1 MPPLPR
7 GSKADSCESPGVPI
21 QSKPIRILILVTAL
35 VLFVG
40 LAQFAVQKISTG
52 PLRTLA
58 EKKLTQALGLEVSI
72 DELEASL
79 LPTPHL
85 RAEGIRVTNRPGRS
99 TRNVLRIDRIDIG
112 IELWP
117 LLERIVLIDEL
128 EIKGADLHLETDSE
142 GLLAG
147 DPKLDALVDD
157 QGEDS
162 LKLQLRR
169 LHIEPLRI
177 FYRNNHRDV
186 SHSLIL
192 DSLRLEAE
200 ELGGEIALDL
210 QGRFEGSPIA
220 LSGRVGSLRELLNRT
235 QPFPIEFQGRLFEAN
250 FEAKGTVR
258 EPWTLT
264 GLDVV
269 LSAEIPQL
277 TIQGH
282 SLPQLGTVQLV
293 GHLSDHDGSLGLE
306 KLRLD
311 STKTAPVRLSVQ
323 GSVDDLLGLREVEV
337 EILTET
343 LSLDFLNPLLQP
355 RVEFSLP
362 TIAALSVEAKL
373 SGRDGR
379 LDLDGSVRAVTT
391 DDAIVMHAKG
401 SIHDLIR
408 DPRVDVEVGLQAK
421 NLVSITSR
429 IPDFPK
435 HGAFG
440 PVVSS
445 ARLISH
451 DKALAAREIKVRL
464 GDRERAWV
472 ELDGSTEDV
481 TALRDTDLKLAFGA
495 QSLHHLKELTE
506 LELPRTTPL
515 EGSAAISD
523 KDGSLG
529 FEHLRLHGGEGSP
542 IEIHL
547 EAKIDDL
554 PGRNEIEAELQL
566 KGESSHTLGAIVG
579 LDLPLVT
586 PLEFHGQVKGSD
598 EFIEVRGMQ
607 LRLGE
612 TRLLGI
618 LSGSFAPDTRPS
630 LKAQLTSTDVRLQD
644 LGLVRSGTASAL
656 SKSSAATSITGPGA
670 APSLPFERLRH
681 VDLDLGLRFDHV
693 GGYAGLEANDLGFT
707 LRLEDGD
714 LVVSDLGANYQGGE
728 VKAGLHV
735 DARTPRPK
743 LDAQFQTK
751 ALNIA
756 RLISQFDD
764 ETEFSGMLD
773 ADLSLEASGS
783 TLDSL
788 RRSLAGNVTASMH
801 DGNAASRIAREFVV
815 NLTAAVFPSWSTKG
829 IPRIGCAIL
838 DLEIEDGIASV
849 ETFLLQEKNV
859 RITGTGQLDLVGG
872 VYDLTMVPKVKN
884 PGILSVSPK
893 VHIKGPLDDPEFHSV
908 KRTLVTSV
916 GRGLIHNIYK
926 AGKTVILPLSARDGR
941 SDEFMKACQPASPE
955 SG

>member
-1 MPPLPR
+1 MSIQPR
-7 GSKADSCESPGVPI
+7 
-21 QSKPIRILILVTAL
+21 PIRILTLIFAL
-35 VLFVG
+35 ALFLG
-40 LAQFAVQKISTG
+40 LAQLAVRKISTD
-52 PLRTLA
+52 PLRMLA
-58 EKKLTQALGLEVSI
+58 EKKLTQALGFEVSI
-72 DELEASL
+72 GELEASL
-79 LPTPHL
+79 LPMPHL
-85 RAEGIRVTNRPGRS
+85 RAQGIQVSNRSGRT
-99 TRNVLRIDRIDIG
+99 TRNVFRIERIDLG
-112 IELWP
+112 IQLWP
-117 LLERIVLIDEL
+117 LLERTVLIDSL
-128 EIKGADLHLETDSE
+128 KIKGADLYLETDSA
-142 GLLAG
+142 GNLAG
-147 DPKLDALVDD
+147 DLKLDSVVKG

-169 LHIEPLRI
+169 LQIEPLRI
-177 FYRNNHRDV
+177 FYRNNLGDA
-186 SHSLIL
+186 SYSLIL

-200 ELGGEIALDL
+200 EIGDEIALDL

-220 LSGRVGSLRELLNRT
+220 LSGRIGSLRELLKRT
-235 QPFPIEFQGRLFEAN
+235 EPLPIEFKGRLFEAI
-250 FEAKGTVR
+250 FHAKGTVR

-264 GLDVV
+264 GLDVE

-282 SLPQLGTVQLV
+282 PLPQLGIIQLG

-311 STKTAPVRLSVQ
+311 STKTAPVRLTVE
-323 GSVDDLLGLREVEV
+323 GSVDDLLELREVEV

-343 LSLDFLNPLLQP
+343 LSLDFLNPILQP
-355 RVEFSLP
+355 SVDFSLP

-373 SGRDGR
+373 SDREGR

-401 SIHDLIR
+401 SILDLTQ
-408 DPRVDVEVGLQAK
+408 DPRADIEVGLQAK

-429 IPDFPK
+429 IPDFPT

-445 ARLISH
+445 AHLISH

-464 GDRERAWV
+464 GDREHAWV
-472 ELDGSTEDV
+472 ELDGSTADV
-481 TALRDTDLKLAFGA
+481 TTFRDTDLKIEFGA

-506 LELPRTTPL
+506 LEFPRTTPL
-515 EGSAAISD
+515 AGSAAISD

-529 FEHLRLHGGEGSP
+529 FEHLRLHGGEDSP

-547 EAKIDDL
+547 EAKFDDL
-554 PGRNEIEAELQL
+554 PGRNEIEAELRL
-566 KGESSHTLGAIVG
+566 AGESSQALGAIVG
-579 LDLPLVT
+579 LDLLPVA
-586 PLEFHGQVKGSD
+586 PLEFEGQVKGSD
-598 EFIEVRGMQ
+598 EHLEVSSMK

-612 TRLLGI
+612 TRLLGT
-618 LSGSFAPDTRPS
+618 LSGSFEPDTRPS

-644 LGLVRSGTASAL
+644 LGLVRSGAASAS
-656 SKSSAATSITGPGA
+656 SKSSAATNINGPGTA
-670 APSLPFERLRH
+670 SSFPFERLRDG
-681 VDLDLGLRFDHV
+681 DLDLGLRFNHV
-693 GGYAGLEANDLGFT
+693 GGYAGLEANDLGFK

-714 LVVSDLGANYQGGE
+714 LVVSGLGAKYQGGE
-728 VKAGLHV
+728 VEAELRI
-735 DARTPRPK
+735 DARRQRPR

-756 RLISQFDD
+756 QLISQFDD
-764 ETEFSGMLD
+764 ETEFSGILD
-773 ADLSLEASGS
+773 VDLSLEASGS

-801 DGNAASRIAREFVV
+801 DGNTASRIAREFVV
-815 NLTAAVFPSWSTKG
+815 NLTAAVFPSWSEKK

-838 DLEIEDGIASV
+838 DLEIEDGIGSV
-849 ETFLLQEKNV
+849 GTLLLQEKNV
-859 RITGTGQLDLVGG
+859 RIIGTGQIDLAEG

-884 PGILSVSPK
+884 PGILSVAPE
-893 VHIKGPLDDPEFHSV
+893 VLIKGPLDGPEFHPV

-916 GRGLIHNIYK
+916 GRGLMHNIYK
-926 AGKTVILPLSARDGR
+926 GGKKLVLPLSARGGR